1 MKPAVALAAAALLL
15 STGAAQAQD
24 DEDTA
29 LAEAEAA
36 EDAERQAA
44 EREAASREMTEAELS
59 LRDDVVR
66 YPPTSVRY
74 GVVAAGAG
82 MFGVAYALSAI
93 SAAAWPSVP
102 GSEALYAP
110 VVGPLIA
117 LGNSGCSEADPDCG
131 AIVYVRG
138 VLYVVDTLVQL
149 GGLAL
154 VTEGLLM
161 TTEAEGPAPSVSI
174 APLVTPDTTGVSVMG
189 RF

>member
-1 MKPAVALAAAALLL
+1 VRYGLAVAAAAMLATTAP
-15 STGAAQAQD
+15 SAGA
-24 DEDTA
+24 DEDDA
-29 LAEAEAA
+29 ARDQQAVDEAEGTAA
-36 EDAERQAA
+36 EPDGED
-44 EREAASREMTEAELS
+44 EAEEPS
-59 LRDDVVR
+59 LREEVVR

-74 GVVAAGAG
+74 AIVAGGAG

-93 SAAAWPSVP
+93 SAAAWPDVP
-102 GSEALYAP
+102 ASKALYAP

-117 LGNSGCSEADPDCG
+117 LGNSGCAENDPDCG

-154 VTEGLLM
+154 VTEGLVM
-161 TTEAEGPAPSVSI
+161 TTEAEPDAPSVSLV
-174 APLVTPDTTGVSVMG
+174 PLVTPTTTGVGLIG